1 MWAARCRPRWRRSGP
16 IPSLQLATAIGLE
29 PAALEATVREFNA
42 ATVAAGDD
50 VPLNERGTTGISPP
64 KSRGAVALTAPPFAA
79 YPLRPG
85 VTFTHYGVAVDDRLR
100 VMKNDGMPIRNV
112 FAAGMVMAANV
123 LGDGYLAGLGVSLS
137 AVFGRLAGEQRRA
150 AGAERYL
157 SVAQAASS
165 RCHAASSAGSP
176 NR

>member
-1 MWAARCRPRWRRSGP
+1 VGRALPTALAPIRADTIAA
-16 IPSLQLATAIGLE
+16 LAAAIGLE

-42 ATVAAGDD
+42 ATPAAGD
-50 VPLNERGTTGISPP
+50 VPLNERSTTGISPP

-100 VMKNDGMPIRNV
+100 VMKNDGKPISNV

-137 AVFGRLAGEQRRA
+137 AVFGRLAGEQA
-150 AGAERYL
+150 ARQAQ
-157 SVAQAASS
+157 SVT
-165 RCHAASSAGSP
+165 SA
-176 NR
+176 